1 MCTSDVLLKNLP
13 KEKKK
18 LKLHNNL
25 PELISLQPRLCSRP
39 NGFVANNKNNKE
51 LVQEQEE
58 DAKFQRRNNRGRW
71 GTEWGKQNTKT
82 KNGKEEKEEEEEE
95 TSNKNCY

>member
-1 MCTSDVLLKNLP
+1 MCTSDVSLKNLP

-39 NGFVANNKNNKE
+39 IRFVANNKE
-51 LVQEQEE
+51 LVQEQQE
-58 DAKFQRRNNRGRW
+58 DAKIPEEKQPRAVGNRV
-71 GTEWGKQNTKT
+71 GTQNTKA
-82 KNGKEEKEEEEEE
+82 KNGKEETEEKEEE
-95 TSNKNCY
+95 TSDKNCY